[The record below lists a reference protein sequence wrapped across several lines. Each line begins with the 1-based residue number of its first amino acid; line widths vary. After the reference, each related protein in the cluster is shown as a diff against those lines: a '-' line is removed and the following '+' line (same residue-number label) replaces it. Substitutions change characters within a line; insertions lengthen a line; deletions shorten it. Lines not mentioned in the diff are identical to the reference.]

1 MASARKWRCCAA
13 PESTLRLYRRRP
25 PRKLRRARLR
35 NRLTPLRTLRDRAAQ
50 GQNSIATQAG
60 LLGRS
65 GCSGLRVSAAEF
77 FVEQDRFGDFF
88 HGHAPL
94 PAFALQG

>member
-13 PESTLRLYRRRP
+13 PESTLRLCRRRP
-25 PRKLRRARLR
+25 PKKLRRPRLR
-35 NRLTPLRTLRDRAAQ
+35 KGLTPLRTVRDRAAQ
-50 GQNSIATQAG
+50 AQNSIVILAG
-60 LLGRS
+60 HSGRLS
-65 GCSGLRVSAAEF
+65 CSGPIVSAAEF

-94 PAFALQG
+94 PAFAL

>member
-1 MASARKWRCCAA
+1 MRKG
-13 PESTLRLYRRRP
+13 
-25 PRKLRRARLR
+25 
-35 NRLTPLRTLRDRAAQ
+35 LTPLRTLSNRAAQ
-50 GQNSIATQAG
+50 AQSSIATLAG

-94 PAFALQG
+94 PAFALQGSISFFLAEAKIALQDALGSLDDLPRLQLLGKL